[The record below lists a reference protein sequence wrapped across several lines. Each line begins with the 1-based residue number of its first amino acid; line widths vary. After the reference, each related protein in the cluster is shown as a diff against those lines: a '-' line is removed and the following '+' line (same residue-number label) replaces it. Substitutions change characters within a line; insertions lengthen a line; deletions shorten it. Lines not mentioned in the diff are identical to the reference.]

1 MSYGNLEF
9 HLECYENTSKHF
21 ERNETQMCIYNM
33 EDIKQEIPGYHITYD
48 STCSKILSQSREDEE
63 LKRDMSAISWEH
75 GRIAGG
81 VESG

>member
-48 STCSKILSQSREDEE
+48 STCSKILSQSGEDEE